1 MNNDDVNMN
10 DLLKKAQDMINNN
23 QVPDELKDLMNKA
36 SEENS
41 SKDKLNFS
49 NIDINTLNQVKNLM
63 GNFQSPN
70 NQNNESA
77 DMSKLLLA
85 LKPYLRDKKK
95 GKIDEYINLV
105 KMGKMANLFN
115 LMGGDKKWIFWKKYF
130 PSQVMGKLI
139 FLDLIFMKMTF

>member
-23 QVPDELKDLMNKA
+23 QVPDELKNLMNNA

-70 NQNNESA
+70 IQNNESA

-85 LKPYLRDKKK
+85 LKPYLRDKKQ

-115 LMGGDKKWIFWKKYF
+115 LMGGDKK
-130 PSQVMGKLI
+130 
-139 FLDLIFMKMTF
+139 